1 MGERPKKSNAS
12 GDRAPRS
19 DAEPSRDLRAQASAG
34 RANGRDVVSVLVA
47 APPGRSAACA
57 AALRAA
63 RGRFATRCINPGSAE
78 PLARAMQNM
87 PDVVILD
94 SHLCSALDTRMLR
107 ELRGSAED
115 STWLLGWTAP
125 STTMTD
131 VLVDGRF
138 HGAVVWDSSADEHL
152 RAVEAVLAGE
162 LWFPRRVTQALYGA
176 LRERIEA
183 AGNDVR
189 RNQAGGPGAADSVLT
204 TREVDTLELVRKGL
218 TNKQIAQRLG
228 ISPNTVKKH
237 LAHVFEKIGVHKR
250 RQTLG

>member
-1 MGERPKKSNAS
+1 MGERPKRSNAND
-12 GDRAPRS
+12 DRAPRS
-19 DAEPSRDLRAQASAG
+19 EAVSSRNRRAGASTVHATG
-34 RANGRDVVSVLVA
+34 REVVSVVIVA
-47 APPGRSAACA
+47 PSGRSAACA
-57 AALRAA
+57 AALRAT
-63 RGRFATRCINPGSAE
+63 RGRFATRRINPESAA
-78 PLARAMQNM
+78 PLARALRDM

-94 SHLCSALDTRMLR
+94 SHLCSTLDTRTLR
-107 ELRGSAED
+107 ELRGRAED

-125 STTMTD
+125 STTMTE

-138 HGAVVWDSSADEHL
+138 HGAIVWDSSAVEHV

-162 LWFPRRVTQALYGA
+162 LWFSRRVMQALYGA

-183 AGNDVR
+183 AGIDVR
-189 RNQAGGPGAADSVLT
+189 RGQAGPPDAVDSHLT
-204 TREVDTLELVRKGL
+204 TREVDTLELVRNGL
-218 TNKQIAQRLG
+218 TNKQIALRLG

>member
-1 MGERPKKSNAS
+1 MGERPKKSNAC

-19 DAEPSRDLRAQASAG
+19 DAEPSRDLRAQASTG
-34 RANGRDVVSVLVA
+34 HANGRDVMSVLVA

-57 AALRAA
+57 AALRAE
-63 RGRFATRCINPGSAE
+63 RGRFAMRCIHPRSAA

-94 SHLCSALDTRMLR
+94 SHLCSALDTRTLR
-107 ELRGSAED
+107 ELRGIAED

-131 VLVDGRF
+131 ALVDGRF
-138 HGAVVWDSSADEHL
+138 HGAIAWDSSAAEHV
-152 RAVEAVLAGE
+152 RAVEVALAGE
-162 LWFPRRVTQALYGA
+162 LWFPRRVMQSLYSA

-183 AGNDVR
+183 AGIDVR
-189 RNQAGGPGAADSVLT
+189 HEQAGEPDAADSHLT

-228 ISPNTVKKH
+228 VSPNTVKKH